1 MHTVLIVDDE
11 PIVRE
16 GLAYIIDWQ
25 AAGFEI
31 IASASDGLEGIEMI
45 KKTPTRCRT
54 NGRSNARDEWY

>member
-31 IASASDGLEGIEMI
+31 IASASDGLEGIEMM
-45 KKTPTRCRT
+45 KRYKPDVVLTDVQMPEMD
-54 NGRSNARDEWY
+54 G